1 MGGGAEPLSCEL
13 DVVSLRHDCGAAGSR
28 LQGGRAPPTPDPHP
42 ASAVPPRA
50 PAPQP
55 SLRAGHVH
63 FVLAQKHFTVD
74 SINLLPSKFSSRSL
88 ELKGSPEAREVEGPA
103 MKDRGEAST
112 QPSRN
117 GRRLRVW
124 VCQTWAFKGAMY
136 DAARPRGGTLVQGAH
151 VDDVAPGDPS
161 SYARS
166 T

>member
-63 FVLAQKHFTVD
+63 FVLAQKHFIVD
-74 SINLLPSKFSSRSL
+74 SILLGHRALESSSRSL
-88 ELKGSPEAREVEGPA
+88 R
-103 MKDRGEAST
+103 
-112 QPSRN
+112 
-117 GRRLRVW
+117 
-124 VCQTWAFKGAMY
+124 
-136 DAARPRGGTLVQGAH
+136 
-151 VDDVAPGDPS
+151 
-161 SYARS
+161 
-166 T
+166 